1 MMTHAKLA
9 ISLPDV
15 LFAEVSRR
23 AQSAAASRSEVI
35 SKAIERFLYDA
46 ESRRI
51 RDEIEAAMAQ
61 ETLEEKREREAWLA
75 FGRRQARQRIE
86 RGDW

>member
-1 MMTHAKLA
+1 MTHAKLA
-9 ISLPDV
+9 ISLPDA
-15 LFAEVSRR
+15 LFSKVTRQANST
-23 AQSAAASRSEVI
+23 AASRSEVI

-51 RDEIEAAMAQ
+51 RDEIDAAMVE
-61 ETLEEKREREAWLA
+61 ETPEEIREREAWLA